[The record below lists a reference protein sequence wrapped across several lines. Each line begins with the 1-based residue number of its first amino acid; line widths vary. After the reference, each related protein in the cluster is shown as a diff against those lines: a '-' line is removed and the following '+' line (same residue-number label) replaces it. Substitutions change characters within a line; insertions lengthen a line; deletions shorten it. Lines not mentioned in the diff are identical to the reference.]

1 MEKVMEGIRAWL
13 QGKKVYILL
22 VVAAVF
28 NIGVAAGFWQPD
40 SQLWE
45 LVNLIFSFL
54 GIGAFRSA
62 ISKAE
67 VK

>member
-1 MEKVMEGIRAWL
+1 MERVMEVIQAWL

-22 VVAAVF
+22 IVAAVF
-28 NIGVAAGFWQPD
+28 NIGVAAGLWQAD

-45 LVNLIFSFL
+45 LVNIIFGFL

-62 ISKAE
+62 LKKAE

>member
-1 MEKVMEGIRAWL
+1 MDAIQVWL

-22 VVAAVF
+22 ISAAIF
-28 NIGVAAGFWQPD
+28 NIGVAAGLWGSD
-40 SQLWE
+40 SQIWE
-45 LVNLIFSFL
+45 LINMVFVFL

-62 ISKAE
+62 VKKAE

>member
-1 MEKVMEGIRAWL
+1 MDAIQAWL

-28 NIGVAAGFWQPD
+28 NIGVAAGFWLPD

-45 LVNLIFSFL
+45 LVNMVFGFL

-62 ISKAE
+62 VSKAE

>member
-1 MEKVMEGIRAWL
+1 MDAIQAWL

-22 VVAAVF
+22 VAAAIF

-40 SQLWE
+40 SQIWE
-45 LVNLIFSFL
+45 LINTIFVFL

-62 ISKAE
+62 VKKAE